1 MKTTQILLSALTI
14 SVLNACGGGG
24 GSSTSQSSGS
34 VSGVVTKGPLNA
46 ATVTAFA
53 IASGQMGNQLASGV
67 TDATGAFS
75 VALNGYSG
83 PLLLQVSGGSFVDEA
98 TGLTMGMAPGDVMTL
113 VIPVCQSQ
121 SGHVGASN
129 HPCDVAGPRPLAEHM
144 AGGMTDANIQA
155 ANAATGSYF
164 SVGDIVHTAPMNPL
178 TAGSGANAGVNAQNY
193 GMVLASISQYAQM
206 QGVVS
211 TSTMVSVLMKDAAD
225 GLMDGMNF
233 GAPIMISTVSGS
245 LQLPAGA
252 GSTGLGG
259 AMSTFMNSARNR
271 SGVTTM
277 PLMNR
282 LNGTAGQMMSGSSM
296 MGGR

>member
-83 PLLLQVSGGSFVDEA
+83 PLMLQVSGGNFVDEA

-113 VIPVCQSQ
+113 VIPSASLNQGM
-121 SGHVGASN
+121 SGLQITPVTSMAQT
-129 HPCDVAGPRPLAEHM
+129 LAEHM

-271 SGVTTM
+271 SRVTTM

>member
-83 PLLLQVSGGSFVDEA
+83 PLMLQVSGGNFVDEA

-113 VIPVCQSQ
+113 VIPSASLNQGM
-121 SGHVGASN
+121 SGLQITPVTSMAQT
-129 HPCDVAGPRPLAEHM
+129 LAEHM

>member
-1 MKTTQILLSALTI
+1 MKTTQILLSVLTI

-24 GSSTSQSSGS
+24 GSSPSQSSGS
-34 VSGVVTKGPLNA
+34 LSGVVTKGPLNA
-46 ATVTAFA
+46 ATVTVFA
-53 IASGQMGNQLASGV
+53 IANGQMGNQLASGV
-67 TDATGAFS
+67 TDATGAFLVS
-75 VALNGYSG
+75 MNGYSG
-83 PLLLQVSGGSFVDEA
+83 PVMLQVGSGSYIDEA
-98 TGLTMGMAPGDVMTL
+98 TGMTMGMAPGDVMTL
-113 VIPVCQSQ
+113 VLPSASLNQGMLGLQITPVTSMAQM
-121 SGHVGASN
+121 
-129 HPCDVAGPRPLAEHM
+129 LAEHM
-144 AGGMTDANIQA
+144 AGGMSDANIQA
-155 ANAATGSYF
+155 ANAAMGSYF

-178 TAGSGANAGVNAQNY
+178 TAGSGANASVDAQNY

-233 GAPIMISTVSGS
+233 GAPIMMSTASGS

-252 GSTGLGG
+252 GRAGLGN
-259 AMSTFMNSARNR
+259 AMNTFMNSARNR

-277 PLMNR
+277 PLMNK
-282 LNGTAGQMMSGSSM
+282 LNGTAGQMMSGSTM